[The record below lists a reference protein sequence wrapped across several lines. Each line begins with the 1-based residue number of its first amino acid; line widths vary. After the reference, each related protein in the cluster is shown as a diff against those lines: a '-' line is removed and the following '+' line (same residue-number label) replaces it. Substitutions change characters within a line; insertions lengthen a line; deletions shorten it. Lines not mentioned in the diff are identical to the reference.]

1 MARAPIPKFLNPNF
15 RRILIRPLLNLDD
28 LAGWAYQLGFHDLNP
43 AGWHVTTAR
52 AVPMAVP
59 PDAASLMFPSG
70 SRGVAR
76 MGGLLAVVL
85 PERRLIRRHRAVIA
99 SGASW
104 DFRRYI
110 PHVSFA
116 VDDRRD
122 ISLVPPYT
130 GLLAFGPEAIE

>member
-1 MARAPIPKFLNPNF
+1 MARHHRQSRSYGGPA
-15 RRILIRPLLNLDD
+15 RRRQP
-28 LAGWAYQLGFHDLNP
+28 
-43 AGWHVTTAR
+43 HVSIWVTGRR
-52 AVPMAVP
+52 A
-59 PDAASLMFPSG
+59 D
-70 SRGVAR
+70 
-76 MGGLLAVVL
+76 GGLLAVVL